1 MAEWYS
7 CVSDDD
13 YKRLA
18 TEVWQFFSDQ
28 VVCIGT
34 VGYAPMPT
42 IVKNGLQ
49 NVPDFMWKGYGTG
62 HSKSQGFNGFFWD
75 NV

>member
-1 MAEWYS
+1 MEDWYS
-7 CVSDDD
+7 CTTDEE
-13 YKRLA
+13 YKKLGA
-18 TEVWQFFSDQ
+18 AVWQFFSDQ

-42 IVKNGLQ
+42 IVKNGLM

-62 HSKSQGFNGFFWD
+62 HSKSQGFTTFYWD
-75 NV
+75 KV